1 MRGGAEGRHRL
12 APQRLNM
19 TVTAQHITKINASA
33 DPSGVSRFGTDLDLA
48 RVLVVDDEPGMR
60 NFLSKV
66 LQGVVARV
74 DVSENTESASDM
86 LDQNTYDVIVL
97 DNIMPEKTGLDWL
110 AEQRKIGLFSDAILI
125 TAHADLDTAIQAI
138 RAGAG
143 DFLLKPF
150 RSNQVL
156 NAIAHSLER
165 ARLRRQN
172 SVLRHELEVG
182 KDLLNHRDA
191 LLGTS
196 AEIQAVRREIETAG
210 MSHSHVVIRGEVG
223 AGKQVAAR
231 MLHASS
237 PRADKPFVWLKCYGM
252 SEESFRERLF
262 GQLDSTSE
270 GSISEGE
277 GILRSAAGGTLFLE
291 EVEMLSRDCQNIL
304 AELLSTGRF
313 TPVGAS
319 RSVDLDI
326 RIVSSTLRPLADV
339 ARDDAFRMD
348 LFYSLNVVE
357 IVLPPLRERS
367 DDIIALTSFF
377 SDTLAARMGTEVP
390 VLSALARRRF
400 LSHDWPGNVMELRN
414 TVERA
419 LIHRSYDNALGPNV
433 EKFEVESLAAIE
445 QRHIL
450 AVLEACNGN
459 RAEAARR
466 LGVARKTIDRKCQA
480 WGV

>member
-1 MRGGAEGRHRL
+1 MA
-12 APQRLNM
+12 
-19 TVTAQHITKINASA
+19 VTTQDITQVNGSA
-33 DPSGVSRFGTDLDLA
+33 DPSGVSRFGTDLSLA

-66 LQGVVARV
+66 LEGVVARV
-74 DVSENTESASDM
+74 DVSENTETASDL
-86 LDQNTYDVIVL
+86 LDKNTYDVIIL

-196 AEIQAVRREIETAG
+196 AQIQAVRHEIKTSG
-210 MSHSHVVIRGEVG
+210 LSHSHVVIRGEVG

-231 MLHASS
+231 MLHACS

-252 SEESFRERLF
+252 SEESFQERLF
-262 GQLDSTSE
+262 GQLDGRSE

-291 EVEMLSRDCQNIL
+291 EVEMLSRGCQNIL

-319 RSVDLDI
+319 RGVDLDI
-326 RIVSSTLRPLADV
+326 RIVCSTLRPLAEAAKDN
-339 ARDDAFRMD
+339 RFRMD
-348 LFYSLNVVE
+348 LFYLLTVVE

-367 DDIIALTSFF
+367 DDIIELTTFF
-377 SDTLAARMGTEVP
+377 SESLAARMGTQVP
-390 VLSALARRRF
+390 VFSPLARRRF
-400 LSHDWPGNVMELRN
+400 LSHAWPGNVMELQN

-419 LIHRSYDNALGPNV
+419 LIHGSYDNALGPNV

-450 AVLEACNGN
+450 AVLEASAGN

-480 WGV
+480 WGL

>member
-1 MRGGAEGRHRL
+1 MAIPERDISPA
-12 APQRLNM
+12 APP
-19 TVTAQHITKINASA
+19 A
-33 DPSGVSRFGTDLDLA
+33 DTSGVGKGFGRELGLA
-48 RVLVVDDEPGMR
+48 RVLVIDDEPGMR

-66 LQGVVARV
+66 LTGVCARV
-74 DVSENTESASDM
+74 DVSESTAKASDL

-97 DNIMPEKTGLDWL
+97 DNIMPDKTGLDWL
-110 AEQRKIGLFSDAILI
+110 AEQREIGLFSDAILI

-138 RAGAG
+138 RAGAS

-182 KDLLNHRDA
+182 RDLLTHRDA
-191 LLGTS
+191 LLGSS
-196 AEIQAVRREIETAG
+196 AEIQSIRQDIQRAAQ
-210 MSHSHVVIRGEVG
+210 SQSHVVIRGEVG
-223 AGKQVAAR
+223 SGKQVAAR
-231 MLHASS
+231 MLHATSA
-237 PRADKPFVWLKCYGM
+237 RASKPFVWLKCNGM
-252 SEESFRERLF
+252 TEENFQERLF
-262 GQLDSTSE
+262 GQLDSDTSD
-270 GSISEGE
+270 SE

-291 EVEMLSRDCQNIL
+291 DVEMLSAGCQNIL

-319 RSVDLDI
+319 RGVDLDM
-326 RIVSSTLRPLADV
+326 RIVSSTLRPLAD
-339 ARDDAFRMD
+339 AAQDRSFRTD
-348 LFYSLNVVE
+348 LFYLLSVVD
-357 IVLPPLRERS
+357 IILPPLRERA
-367 DDIIALTSFF
+367 DDIVELTSFF
-377 SDTLAARMGTEVP
+377 SDSLASQMGVSVP
-390 VLSALARRRF
+390 TFSALARRRF

-419 LIHRSYDNALGPNV
+419 LIHHSFEDALGPQADQV
-433 EKFEVESLAAIE
+433 EVESLASVE

-450 AVLEACNGN
+450 GVLEACNGN